1 MNHEAVLFRVK
12 TSVGSESSAIYLDG
26 YRFVVVEKY
35 LTVEEAGSLL
45 VILGKNAYAAI
56 IEDSHLSD
64 TNFLDYFISNGSALP
79 WHQDTII
86 DKWNS
91 YGN

>member
-1 MNHEAVLFRVK
+1 MKREAILFRGQ

-26 YRFVVVEKY
+26 HRFVVVEKY
-35 LTVEEAGSLL
+35 LTIEEAGSLL
-45 VILGKNAYAAI
+45 VILGKNAYAAV

-64 TNFLDYFISNGSALP
+64 TNFLEYFISNGSGFPFL
-79 WHQDTII
+79 QDTII